1 MSSKESNTMQT
12 SKARNGSSEGPQ
24 KTSSA
29 TSRSSRMTKSGGT
42 DADSSTAKLSLTKTP
57 TDRSPKVLDRRS
69 PKSSPRSPAEKRRPS
84 RLSELE
90 SQLPQLQ
97 EELKKTKD
105 QLSSSEASKKQ
116 AQQEAE
122 DFKKQ
127 LLAMTEKLEDSKNQ
141 LVEFSAVEEARL
153 QELRKISQD
162 RDRAWQSELE
172 AIQKQH
178 SVDSAALTSAMN
190 EIHRLK
196 VQLEMVLKSEAD
208 QANHTDEA
216 QTELQALKQDLA
228 DTLSIV
234 ENLKTELYNSEKAE
248 AEAEAKVVETQQQLE
263 VAKLTVETLRSEG
276 MKLMELFKSS
286 ISELEES
293 RARVSS
299 LEETLKKLQEDQL
312 VAGGSS
318 PPRSL
323 DSEVERLKS
332 ALQAAEIT
340 YEEEQTR
347 ITTQIR
353 SAYEM
358 VESVK
363 VESELRRSEL
373 ESALKNAMDELAELK
388 TSLLDKET
396 ELQSL
401 SDMNADLEEKL
412 GRGQLKQV
420 EPELESKLSKSVA
433 DVAELKANLMDKEN
447 ELQSISEENEQL
459 KLELG
464 KKEVENTKSYEE
476 AIAEMELAKA
486 KEKEAVMKLG
496 YVTEE
501 ADKSSQRAAR
511 VSEQLEAAQ
520 TVNSE
525 MEAELRRL
533 RVQSDQWRKAA
544 EAAAAVLT
552 TGNNGRLVDRSSS
565 LDAEYQSVAG
575 KLMNSPFSDDLD
587 DDSPKKKNNVLRK
600 FGGLW
605 KKGPK

>member
-1 MSSKESNTMQT
+1 MQT
-12 SKARNGSSEGPQ
+12 SKARNGPSEGPQ
-24 KTSSA
+24 KTSSV

-42 DADSSTAKLSLTKTP
+42 EADSSTAKLSLTKTP
-57 TDRSPKVLDRRS
+57 TDRSPKVLERRS

-97 EELKKTKD
+97 EDLKKTKD

-196 VQLEMVLKSEAD
+196 VQLDMVLKSEAD

-312 VAGGSS
+312 LAGGSS
-318 PPRSL
+318 PPHSL

-363 VESELRRSEL
+363 IESELRQSEL

-412 GRGQLKQV
+412 GTGQLKQV
-420 EPELESKLSKSVA
+420 EPELESKLTKSVA

-459 KLELG
+459 KLEMG
-464 KKEVENTKSYEE
+464 KKEVENTKSYEA
-476 AIAEMELAKA
+476 AITEMELAKA

-501 ADKSSQRAAR
+501 ADKSSQRAVR
-511 VSEQLEAAQ
+511 MSEQLEAAQ

-552 TGNNGRLVDRSSS
+552 TGNNGRHVDRSSS

-587 DDSPKKKNNVLRK
+587 DDSPKKKNNNVLRK

>member
-1 MSSKESNTMQT
+1 
-12 SKARNGSSEGPQ
+12 
-24 KTSSA
+24 
-29 TSRSSRMTKSGGT
+29 
-42 DADSSTAKLSLTKTP
+42 
-57 TDRSPKVLDRRS
+57 
-69 PKSSPRSPAEKRRPS
+69 
-84 RLSELE
+84 
-90 SQLPQLQ
+90 
-97 EELKKTKD
+97 
-105 QLSSSEASKKQ
+105 
-116 AQQEAE
+116 
-122 DFKKQ
+122 
-127 LLAMTEKLEDSKNQ
+127 MTEKLEDSKNQ

-196 VQLEMVLKSEAD
+196 VQLDMVLKSEAD

-312 VAGGSS
+312 LAGGSS
-318 PPRSL
+318 PPHSL

-363 VESELRRSEL
+363 IESELRQSEL

-412 GRGQLKQV
+412 GTGQLKQV
-420 EPELESKLSKSVA
+420 EPELESKLTKSVA

-459 KLELG
+459 KLEMG
-464 KKEVENTKSYEE
+464 KKEVENTKSYEA
-476 AIAEMELAKA
+476 AITEMELAKA

-501 ADKSSQRAAR
+501 ADKSSQRAVR
-511 VSEQLEAAQ
+511 MSEQLEAAQ

-552 TGNNGRLVDRSSS
+552 TGNNGRHVDRSSS

-587 DDSPKKKNNVLRK
+587 DDSPKKKNNNVLRK